1 MIRNVLATVVLAAAL
16 AGPACERHSP
26 ADAIR
31 GAEEKLAEQQAI
43 QARAA
48 TVPIETRPDGPRF
61 FPPKDEQPAPA
72 R

>member
-1 MIRNVLATVVLAAAL
+1 MIRKLLATVVLAAAL

-26 ADAIR
+26 ADTIG
-31 GAEEKLAEQQAI
+31 GAEENLAERQLI

-48 TVPIETRPDGPRF
+48 TVPIETRLDGPRF
-61 FPPKDEQPAPA
+61 FPPKDEQPTPA